1 MWGDPC
7 EGRVKTLRIRY
18 RVDDDDI
25 LEEVQEHSGDVIRI
39 PLGNGSGF
47 LILDDWEEEV
57 IVYEDSEPEVVE
69 VVEEDGGDLFDAV
82 ADAVDDVA
90 EAIDEAVEEV
100 VEVVEE
106 EEVVEV

>member
-1 MWGDPC
+1 M
-7 EGRVKTLRIRY
+7 RIRY

-47 LILDDWEEEV
+47 LILDDWVEEV
-57 IVYEDSEPEVVE
+57 IVFEDSEPEEVVEVVE

-90 EAIDEAVEEV
+90 EAFDEAVEEV
-100 VEVVEE
+100 VDVVQVQH
-106 EEVVEV
+106 EEVRDEHL